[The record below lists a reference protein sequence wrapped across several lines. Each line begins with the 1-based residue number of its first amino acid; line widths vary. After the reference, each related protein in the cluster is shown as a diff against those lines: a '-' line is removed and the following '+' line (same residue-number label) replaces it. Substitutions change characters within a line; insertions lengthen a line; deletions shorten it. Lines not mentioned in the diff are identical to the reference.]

1 MLGLV
6 WERVVALRFG
16 VGIEI
21 SGIGRY
27 DGRGRHGDLG
37 FLFGGDGV
45 MGDVRVREHLGF
57 TRLLLRL

>member
-1 MLGLV
+1 MVLH
-6 WERVVALRFG
+6 FG

-27 DGRGRHGDLG
+27 DGRGRQGDLG

-45 MGDVRVREHLGF
+45 MGDVRVGNG
-57 TRLLLRL
+57 